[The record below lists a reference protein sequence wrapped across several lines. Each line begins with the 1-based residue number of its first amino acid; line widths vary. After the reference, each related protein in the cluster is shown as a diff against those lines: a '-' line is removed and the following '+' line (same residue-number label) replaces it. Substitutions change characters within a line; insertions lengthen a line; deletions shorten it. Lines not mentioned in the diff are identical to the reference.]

1 MKYYFYQQSW
11 MFMKQNYQLLK
22 KKIRSFKL
30 ILSLKINK
38 THLLLAVFL
47 PIQILLV
54 QVAANNPSFIEQY
67 YSNGIYPYIS
77 SFFRSILGW
86 IPFSFGDIL
95 LAFGLFV
102 FLRFLYRL
110 IKTKFKNFIPK
121 IIHFTAVVSLIYF
134 CFYLFWGLNYYREPL
149 AKNLKYHQKKYT
161 TAQLLKVTEHIIEK
175 LNYYQLKITQNDSL
189 LVKNPY
195 SQKEMYAMAVAGY
208 DHLSVDFP
216 QLKYQYPSV
225 KSSLM
230 SLLQTYN
237 GTSGYLN
244 PLTGEA
250 QVNDKIP
257 KTSYPT
263 TTCHEMAHQIGFA
276 AENEANFVG
285 FLAANY
291 NDDIYFK
298 YASYRMAF
306 GYCISEIRKR
316 DQEKSKE
323 LWKTVHNGVIN
334 DFNASY
340 DFWQEYENPFEPLVK
355 KGYNAYLKANK
366 QDKGVESYNYV
377 VDLLISY
384 FETSR
389 VL

>member
-1 MKYYFYQQSW
+1 MKW
-11 MFMKQNYQLLK
+11 
-22 KKIRSFKL
+22 
-30 ILSLKINK
+30 NK
-38 THLLLAVFL
+38 THILLAIFL
-47 PIQILLV
+47 PIQMLFMRL
-54 QVAANNPSFIEQY
+54 AENNPVFIEQY

-77 SFFRSILGW
+77 SFFRIILGW
-86 IPFSFGDIL
+86 IPFSFGDVL
-95 LAFGLFV
+95 LAFGV
-102 FLRFLYRL
+102 FIFIRFLYRL
-110 IKTKFKNFIPK
+110 IQNRFRNFIPK
-121 IIHFTAVVSLIYF
+121 FIHFVAVLSLIYF

-149 AKNLKYHQKKYT
+149 AKNLNYQQKKYT
-161 TAQLLKVTEHIIEK
+161 TEQLQKVTEHVIEK
-175 LNYYQLKITQNDSL
+175 LNEYQLQITKNDTLKID
-189 LVKNPY
+189 NPY
-195 SQKEMYAMAVAGY
+195 QQKEMYTMAVSGY
-208 DHLSVDFP
+208 DNLTKDFP
-216 QLKYQYPSV
+216 QLSYQFSSV

-230 SLLQTYN
+230 SLLQSYN

-250 QVNDKIP
+250 QVNDRIP

-291 NDDIYFK
+291 NDDVYFK

-306 GYCISEIRKR
+306 GYCISELRKR
-316 DQEKSKE
+316 DNQLSQQ
-323 LWKTVHNGVIN
+323 LWKTVHKGIIK

-340 DFWQEYENPFEPLVK
+340 NFWQEYKNPFEPLVK

-366 QDKGVESYNYV
+366 QDKGVASYSYV

-384 FETSR
+384 FETNSSI
-389 VL
+389 

>member
-1 MKYYFYQQSW
+1 MQW
-11 MFMKQNYQLLK
+11 
-22 KKIRSFKL
+22 
-30 ILSLKINK
+30 
-38 THLLLAVFL
+38 
-47 PIQILLV
+47 
-54 QVAANNPSFIEQY
+54 VAKNPAMIEKY

-77 SFFRSILGW
+77 SFFRILLGW
-86 IPFSFGDIL
+86 IPFSVGDL
-95 LAFGLFV
+95 LIAFGV
-102 FLRFLYRL
+102 FLIFRFLFLL
-110 IKTKFKNFIPK
+110 IKYRFKNFIPK
-121 IIHFTAVVSLIYF
+121 IIHFTAILSVIYF

-149 AKNLKYHQKKYT
+149 AKNLNYKQQKYT
-161 TAQLLKVTEHIIEK
+161 TEQLAKVTKHIIKK
-175 LNYYQLKITQNDSL
+175 LNEYQFKITQNDTLKVDNSYQPK
-189 LVKNPY
+189 V
-195 SQKEMYAMAVAGY
+195 MYQLAINGY
-208 DHLSVDFP
+208 NNLAVDFP
-216 QLKYQYPSV
+216 QLKYQFSSV
-225 KSSLM
+225 KSSSM

-291 NDDIYFK
+291 NNDVYFK

-316 DQEKSKE
+316 DPDLSKE
-323 LWKTVHNGVIN
+323 LWQTVHKGIIK
-334 DFNASY
+334 DFNNSY
-340 DFWQEYENPFEPLVK
+340 LFWQAYKNPFEPLVK

-366 QDKGVESYNYV
+366 QAKGVESYNYV

-384 FETSR
+384 FESAK
-389 VL
+389 VNSFS